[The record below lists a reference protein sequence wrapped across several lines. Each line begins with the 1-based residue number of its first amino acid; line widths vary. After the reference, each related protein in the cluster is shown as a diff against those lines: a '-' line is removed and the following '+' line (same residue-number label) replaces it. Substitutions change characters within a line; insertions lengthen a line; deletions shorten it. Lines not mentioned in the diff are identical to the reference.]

1 MNLFYGENPSSASS
15 KSIQNSQSLGIYTKS
30 PAILTPQGFQRVHDY
45 LLQDQSRKLLPKERV
60 SNCRRL
66 RIDKMKPR
74 TVMYNENRCKA
85 HFGNVQICGSI
96 WSCPICAKHITE
108 QRRTELRTGLDR
120 WKTGRNGSVYL
131 LTLTFSHSHGQSLRI
146 LLEGQKKAYKRFFEG
161 RKVVAIFKK
170 LGVEYKIKGQE
181 VTYGQNGWHPH
192 NHVLLLA
199 THHDLRF
206 ESYISELAE
215 QWISACIKSGLNAPS
230 MQHGLDLRNGY
241 YADQYVAKWGIENEL
256 TKGHIKKGRNGSY
269 TPFDLLQLS
278 TSDEIVHGRS
288 SGKLFQEFALA
299 MKGARQLVWAR
310 GLKALLEIEDKSDEE
325 LAEET
330 DKTSIT
336 LTPVEDLVFSLLCT
350 YQKRHEYLEA
360 ITRDYESGCFGNGEA
375 ENLINDLV
383 QTEIR
388 RLENAY

>member
-1 MNLFYGENPSSASS
+1 
-15 KSIQNSQSLGIYTKS
+15 
-30 PAILTPQGFQRVHDY
+30 
-45 LLQDQSRKLLPKERV
+45 
-60 SNCRRL
+60 
-66 RIDKMKPR
+66 
-74 TVMYNENRCKA
+74 
-85 HFGNVQICGSI
+85 
-96 WSCPICAKHITE
+96 
-108 QRRTELRTGLDR
+108 
-120 WKTGRNGSVYL
+120 
-131 LTLTFSHSHGQSLRI
+131 
-146 LLEGQKKAYKRFFEG
+146 
-161 RKVVAIFKK
+161 
-170 LGVEYKIKGQE
+170 
-181 VTYGQNGWHPH
+181 
-192 NHVLLLA
+192 
-199 THHDLRF
+199 
-206 ESYISELAE
+206 
-215 QWISACIKSGLNAPS
+215 
-230 MQHGLDLRNGY
+230 
-241 YADQYVAKWGIENEL
+241 
-256 TKGHIKKGRNGSY
+256 Y